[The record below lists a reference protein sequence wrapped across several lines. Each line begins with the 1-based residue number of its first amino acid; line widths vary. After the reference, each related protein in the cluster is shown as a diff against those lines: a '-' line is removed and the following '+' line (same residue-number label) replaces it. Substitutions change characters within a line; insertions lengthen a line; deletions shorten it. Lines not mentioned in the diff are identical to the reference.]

1 MTNSKNNEDNARR
14 LWKKSI
20 GGGFVVA
27 ALLMAFNG
35 ASLTS
40 AAISGA
46 AVAIAAGLVLTRL
59 MGNRDGD
66 SMAADA
72 PPQEVDAGPETVVD
86 AVFSDEGGD
95 AAQEPAQE
103 PAADT
108 AGATVEDTAEATDGA
123 GEAPA
128 RVSASAIIK
137 PTKSL
142 PGQQELAA
150 RKGTWRY
157 QGAGA

>member
-1 MTNSKNNEDNARR
+1 MTNSTNNEGNARR

-27 ALLMAFNG
+27 ALLMGFNG

-40 AAISGA
+40 AAITGA

-59 MGNRDGD
+59 AGNRDGD

-72 PPQEVDAGPETVVD
+72 ALQEVDAGPETVVD
-86 AVFSDEGGD
+86 AVFSDEDGK

-108 AGATVEDTAEATDGA
+108 ASGAVSEGA
-123 GEAPA
+123 GDGDEPAP
-128 RVSASAIIK
+128 VSASSIIK
-137 PTKSL
+137 PSKSL
-142 PGQQELAA
+142 PGQRELAE